1 MIKKL
6 RAVLAFIG
14 IVLACY
20 APGVIAASTEA
31 DWSLLE
37 GELPQVVVINN
48 RLTLKQVA
56 LADRGVTPASPLDQM
71 PKVAYCIHGDCSWY
85 PYPERTPFVTVKD
98 IKTGDNRA
106 IPALMELNCQL
117 GVCTAYVGERSYGRF
132 PIRYSDEGSFKINY
146 GYYLGHDACGDPVA
160 YRTGMGPYF
169 GGTQAP
175 CLRQQ
180 LIVTDPAMIKKRA
193 LLDMAEPLDPAEQAK
208 WQQNLDA
215 ARQEYRANFIGR
227 MQRWIA
233 SRGNW
238 PEAGAPSTE

>member
-20 APGVIAASTEA
+20 APGVFASTDQA

-56 LADRGVTPASPLDQM
+56 LADRGVSPASQVDQM

-85 PYPERTPFVTVKD
+85 PYPERVPYVQVKD
-98 IKTGDNRA
+98 EKSGEMRA
-106 IPALMELNCQL
+106 IPALMELNCQM
-117 GVCTAYVGERSYGRF
+117 GACTAYVGERSYGRF
-132 PIRYSDEGSFKINY
+132 PIRYSDEGQFKINY

-160 YRTGMGPYF
+160 YRTGLGPYY
-169 GGTQAP
+169 GGQRAP
-175 CLRQQ
+175 CLRQD
-180 LIVTDPAMIKKRA
+180 LIITDPAMIRKRE
-193 LLDMAEPLDPAEQAK
+193 LLDRPEPTEPGEQKTYRDALAE
-208 WQQNLDA
+208 
-215 ARQEYRANFIGR
+215 ARTAYREGFVPR
-227 MQRWIA
+227 MQRWITT
-233 SRGNW
+233 RGAW
-238 PEAGAPSTE
+238 PEQPTTN